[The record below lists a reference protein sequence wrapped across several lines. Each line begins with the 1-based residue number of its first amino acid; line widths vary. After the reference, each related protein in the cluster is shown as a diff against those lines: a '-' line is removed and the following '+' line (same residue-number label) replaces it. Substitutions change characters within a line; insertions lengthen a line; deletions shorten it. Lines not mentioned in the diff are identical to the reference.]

1 MITAGKITQGK
12 RINAHA
18 FNAGCMKSNVAVS
31 SAEPKTWKGSYVF
44 EPDQTGQ
51 RIPVSGYYMADDII
65 IQKIPSCYGMV
76 SYNGYALRI
85 V

>member
-12 RINAHA
+12 RINARA
-18 FNAGCMKSNVAVS
+18 FNAGSMKSSVAVS
-31 SAEPKTWKGSYVF
+31 SAEPRTWKGSYVF
-44 EPDQTGQ
+44 EPMQTDQ
-51 RIPVSGYYMADDII
+51 RIPVSGYYMADDIFI
-65 IQKIPSCYGMV
+65 AKIPSYYGMV